1 SDLALRDGG
10 RAALP
15 ERVADGDDRVADLEV
30 RGVGER
36 DGRQARDTAVD
47 LQERDVVGGRNADY
61 VRAVVARSPSDRD
74 RDADGAVDD
83 VVVGEHLARRG
94 DDHPGAGRGA
104 IAVRRLDDRVDVDY
118 CGVDFGRDGRRVDG
132 AVAVQR
138 RDSRDWRAP
147 GRRLA

>member
-1 SDLALRDGG
+1 MKTPLPACPARTRVTTAS
-10 RAALP
+10 AAL
-15 ERVADGDDRVADLEV
+15 
-30 RGVGER
+30 GVTEC
-36 DGRQARDTAVD
+36 ATA
-47 LQERDVVGGRNADY
+47 Y
-61 VRAVVARSPSDRD
+61 VLARSPSDRD

-138 RDSRDWRAP
+138 RDSRDWRAR
-147 GRRLA
+147 GRRLAGLRQSRGLRDR